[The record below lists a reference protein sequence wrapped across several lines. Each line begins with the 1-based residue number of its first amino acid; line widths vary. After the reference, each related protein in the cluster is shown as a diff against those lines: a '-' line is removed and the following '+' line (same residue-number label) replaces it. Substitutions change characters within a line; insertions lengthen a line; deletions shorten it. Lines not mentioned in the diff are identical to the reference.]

1 MCASFAQYGESE
13 TGSSFRGRCRT
24 GPADKQVAPESQAS
38 ASSILGSVMRNLFLS
53 PWGVDENNLIIF
65 FVLVRPLFCS
75 LSGNREITEAGWIK
89 IAEGVA
95 ASKSLQNLK

>member
-1 MCASFAQYGESE
+1 MIKNGLLC
-13 TGSSFRGRCRT
+13 
-24 GPADKQVAPESQAS
+24 V
-38 ASSILGSVMRNLFLS
+38 NLFLS
-53 PWGVDENNLIIF
+53 PWSVDENNLIIF

-75 LSGNREITEAGWIK
+75 LRSSEIAEAGWIK

>member
-1 MCASFAQYGESE
+1 
-13 TGSSFRGRCRT
+13 
-24 GPADKQVAPESQAS
+24 
-38 ASSILGSVMRNLFLS
+38 MRNLFLS
-53 PWGVDENNLIIF
+53 PWGVDKDNLIIF

-75 LSGNREITEAGWIK
+75 LERNWKITEAGWIK